1 MERKLFHDM
10 AGRIDMSRLL
20 EHAIPVAFMG
30 AITIWGNSIISGV
43 QIANLKEQ
51 VDRTESA
58 RVTLQSS
65 VQNTNIEMA
74 KLNAQ
79 VVAFLGQ
86 QVTMN
91 AAMDARVTYLER
103 NERLITNGGVR

>member
-1 MERKLFHDM
+1 
-10 AGRIDMSRLL
+10 MSRLF
-20 EHAIPVAFMG
+20 EHAIPVVFMG
-30 AITIWGNSIISGV
+30 AVTIWGNSIISGV

-51 VDRTESA
+51 VDRSESA
-58 RVTLQSS
+58 RITMQNS
-65 VQNTNIEMA
+65 VQNTNVEMA

-103 NERLITNGGVR
+103 TERMNNQGIHR